1 MPDKSAMPTLQSP
14 QALSCQP
21 RQLAERRAGRAAG
34 EIHAFEKAEE
44 IARRIKDAA
53 ASEKALIGK
62 LEQRDFAAQYRV
74 LFPWGVNV
82 DRRGGAD
89 NGHVISGSDGSV
101 PSGDDTDSV
110 PSTTKPEK
118 WCLTYGFHVR
128 TVRRWCELLDE
139 RKYVKRKGM
148 IFDRCWKLAELW
160 QAANYSSASN
170 EWYTPA
176 PYIEAVR
183 EVLGGIDLD
192 PASSAQANAVVGASE
207 FFSQEDDGLA
217 REWFGRVFMNP
228 PYGKTTEHRSLA
240 AAFCNKAIDEF
251 NLGNVE
257 ACIIL
262 VNSLHSQS
270 WQAPLYDHTICLVDH
285 RIHFVSADGEE
296 NENPT
301 FQNIFVY
308 LGRDIGKFAAV
319 FSRFGYVMGKIAAP
333 VPQLG

>member
-1 MPDKSAMPTLQSP
+1 MLI
-14 QALSCQP
+14 
-21 RQLAERRAGRAAG
+21 AE
-34 EIHAFEKAEE
+34 
-44 IARRIKDAA
+44 
-53 ASEKALIGK
+53 
-62 LEQRDFAAQYRV
+62 
-74 LFPWGVNV
+74 
-82 DRRGGAD
+82 GGAD
-89 NGHVISGSDGSV
+89 NGHVISGPDSSV
-101 PSGDDTDSV
+101 PSGDDTHSVPFGGETDTV

-118 WCLTYGFHVR
+118 WCLAYGFHVR

-139 RKYVKRKGM
+139 GTYIKRKGM

-160 QAANYSSASN
+160 QAANYSSASDQ
-170 EWYTPA
+170 WYTPA

-192 PASSAQANAVVGASE
+192 PASSAQANAVVRASK
-207 FFSQEDDGLA
+207 FFSRENDGLA
-217 REWFGRVFMNP
+217 CEWFGRVFMNP

-251 NLGNVE
+251 AAGKIE

-270 WQAPLYDHTICLVDH
+270 WQAPLYEHVICLVDH
-285 RIHFVSADGEE
+285 RIHFVSGDGEE

-301 FQNIFVY
+301 NQNIFVY
-308 LGRDIGKFAAV
+308 LGRDITKFAEV
-319 FSRFGYVMGKIAAP
+319 FSRFGYVVGKIAAP